1 VSIEDKIAKII
12 KDAYAGTGFE
22 DEGRSTEAAHDIMAH
37 VSHGW
42 QPIETAPKNQMID
55 LLFRGDQRIVDCI
68 FYCGEWW
75 SCEQGDPVVC
85 VSSGL
90 SPKRRQ
96 SWPSQPLYWMPIPE
110 PPK

>member
-1 VSIEDKIAKII
+1 VSQD
-12 KDAYAGTGFE
+12 DDDSMSAGFARREREFKGWPLP
-22 DEGRSTEAAHDIMAH
+22 DWSKKAAT
-37 VSHGW
+37 GW

-85 VSSGL
+85 VSYG
-90 SPKRRQ
+90 
-96 SWPSQPLYWMPIPE
+96 PSQPLYWMPIPE